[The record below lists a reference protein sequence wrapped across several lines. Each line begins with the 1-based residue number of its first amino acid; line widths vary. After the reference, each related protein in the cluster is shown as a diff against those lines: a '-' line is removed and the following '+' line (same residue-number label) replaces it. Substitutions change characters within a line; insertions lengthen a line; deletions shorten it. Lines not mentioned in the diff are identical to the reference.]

1 MDASFAQLLSR
12 VYELEGLLLLAE
24 KKGAATPSKVV
35 DLIKDKAQAIDTAAQ
50 QLTPGVADQ
59 ATSGNELFP
68 PKEGNDLPSNDYDP
82 DETWQHDNGEEPG
95 EIFGSGIAYVEP
107 QHVPAEAEQHPT
119 PTASDDDD
127 DDDDDE
133 PVPPAFT
140 PANIDMDGDGDSD
153 NDNDIDD
160 EEEEENPVRVD
171 EQLQRNLS
179 KNMRKALSLNDR
191 YRFKRELF
199 GNSELDLNDALDM
212 VQSMKSYDEATDY
225 FYGDLGWDKDND
237 EVQDFMS
244 IVKKH
249 FL

>member
-1 MDASFAQLLSR
+1 MDASYAQLLSR

-24 KKGAATPSKVV
+24 KKGEATPGKVI
-35 DLIKDKAQAIDTAAQ
+35 DLIKDKARAIDTAAQ
-50 QLTPGVADQ
+50 QLTPGAAGQ
-59 ATSGNELFP
+59 ATSGN
-68 PKEGNDLPSNDYDP
+68 DLPCNDYDP

-107 QHVPAEAEQHPT
+107 QHMPAEPVAEQHPA
-119 PTASDDDD
+119 PVAGN
-127 DDDDDE
+127 DDDDE
-133 PVPPAFT
+133 PEPPAFT
-140 PANIDMDGDGDSD
+140 PANIDMTGGENS
-153 NDNDIDD
+153 DNDIDIDDD
-160 EEEEENPVRVD
+160 EEEDEENPVRLD

-225 FYGDLGWDKDND
+225 FYGDLGWDKDNE

>member
-1 MDASFAQLLSR
+1 MDASYAQLLSR

-24 KKGAATPSKVV
+24 KKGEATPGKVI
-35 DLIKDKAQAIDTAAQ
+35 DLIKDKARAIDTAAQ
-50 QLTPGVADQ
+50 QLTPGAADQ
-59 ATSGNELFP
+59 ATSGN
-68 PKEGNDLPSNDYDP
+68 DLPCNDYDP

-107 QHVPAEAEQHPT
+107 QHMPAEPVAEQHPA
-119 PTASDDDD
+119 PVAGN
-127 DDDDDE
+127 DDDE
-133 PVPPAFT
+133 PEPPAFT
-140 PANIDMDGDGDSD
+140 PANIDMTGGENS
-153 NDNDIDD
+153 DNDIDID
-160 EEEEENPVRVD
+160 EEEDEENPVRLD

>member
-1 MDASFAQLLSR
+1 MDASYAQLLSR

-24 KKGAATPSKVV
+24 KKGEATPGKVI
-35 DLIKDKAQAIDTAAQ
+35 DLIKDKARAIDTAAQ
-50 QLTPGVADQ
+50 QLTPGAADQ
-59 ATSGNELFP
+59 ATSGN
-68 PKEGNDLPSNDYDP
+68 DLPCNDYDP

-107 QHVPAEAEQHPT
+107 QHMPAEPVAEQHPA
-119 PTASDDDD
+119 PVAGN
-127 DDDDDE
+127 DDDE
-133 PVPPAFT
+133 PEPPAFT
-140 PANIDMDGDGDSD
+140 PANIDMTGGENS
-153 NDNDIDD
+153 DNDIDD
-160 EEEEENPVRVD
+160 DEEEDEENPVRLD

>member
-1 MDASFAQLLSR
+1 MDASYAQLLSR

-24 KKGAATPSKVV
+24 KKGEATPGKVI
-35 DLIKDKAQAIDTAAQ
+35 DLIKDKARAIDTAAQ
-50 QLTPGVADQ
+50 QLTPGAADQ
-59 ATSGNELFP
+59 ATS
-68 PKEGNDLPSNDYDP
+68 GNDLPSNDYDP

-107 QHVPAEAEQHPT
+107 QHVPAEAEQHPA
-119 PTASDDDD
+119 PAASD

-153 NDNDIDD
+153 NDIDD
-160 EEEEENPVRVD
+160 EEEENPVRVD

>member
-1 MDASFAQLLSR
+1 MDASYAQLLSR

-24 KKGAATPSKVV
+24 KKGEATPGKVI
-35 DLIKDKAQAIDTAAQ
+35 DLIKDKARAIDTAAQ
-50 QLTPGVADQ
+50 QLTPGAADQ
-59 ATSGNELFP
+59 ATSGN
-68 PKEGNDLPSNDYDP
+68 DLPCNDYDP

-107 QHVPAEAEQHPT
+107 QHMPAEPVAEQHPT
-119 PTASDDDD
+119 PVAGN
-127 DDDDDE
+127 DDDE
-133 PVPPAFT
+133 PEPPAFT
-140 PANIDMDGDGDSD
+140 PANIDMTGGENS
-153 NDNDIDD
+153 DNDIDID
-160 EEEEENPVRVD
+160 DDEEEENPVRLD

>member
-1 MDASFAQLLSR
+1 MDASYAQLLSR

-24 KKGAATPSKVV
+24 KKGEATPGKVI
-35 DLIKDKAQAIDTAAQ
+35 DLIKDKARAIDTAAQ
-50 QLTPGVADQ
+50 QLTPGATDQ
-59 ATSGNELFP
+59 ATSGN
-68 PKEGNDLPSNDYDP
+68 DLPCNDYDP

-107 QHVPAEAEQHPT
+107 QHMPAEPVAEQHPA
-119 PTASDDDD
+119 PVAGN
-127 DDDDDE
+127 DDDE
-133 PVPPAFT
+133 PEPPAFT
-140 PANIDMDGDGDSD
+140 PANIDMTGGENS
-153 NDNDIDD
+153 DNDIDID
-160 EEEEENPVRVD
+160 DDEEEENPVRLD

>member
-1 MDASFAQLLSR
+1 MT
-12 VYELEGLLLLAE
+12 G
-24 KKGAATPSKVV
+24 
-35 DLIKDKAQAIDTAAQ
+35 
-50 QLTPGVADQ
+50 
-59 ATSGNELFP
+59 
-68 PKEGNDLPSNDYDP
+68 
-82 DETWQHDNGEEPG
+82 GEN
-95 EIFGSGIAYVEP
+95 S
-107 QHVPAEAEQHPT
+107 
-119 PTASDDDD
+119 
-127 DDDDDE
+127 
-133 PVPPAFT
+133 
-140 PANIDMDGDGDSD
+140 
-153 NDNDIDD
+153 DNDIDIDDD
-160 EEEEENPVRVD
+160 EEEDEENPVRLD

-225 FYGDLGWDKDND
+225 FYGDLGWDKDNE

>member
-12 VYELEGLLLLAE
+12 VYELEGLLLLAD
-24 KKGAATPSKVV
+24 KKGEATPGKVV
-35 DLIKDKAQAIDTAAQ
+35 DLIKEKARAIDTAAQ
-50 QLTPGVADQ
+50 QLMPGTAQ
-59 ATSGNELFP
+59 AQPCAAPQAEGDNELFP
-68 PKEGNDLPSNDYDP
+68 PKEGNGLPSNDYDP

-107 QHVPAEAEQHPT
+107 QHVPDEPEAKQHPGQDT
-119 PTASDDDD
+119 NS
-127 DDDDDE
+127 DDE
-133 PVPPAFT
+133 PVPPAFI
-140 PANIDMDGDGDSD
+140 PGNIDMTPS
-153 NDNDIDD
+153 NDDIDD
-160 EEEEENPVRVD
+160 AEESVRVD

-225 FYGDLGWDKDND
+225 FYGDLGWDKDNE
-237 EVQDFMS
+237 EVQDFMN